1 MANLLTHMTSI
12 QGEKLE
18 VVILAGPD
26 VFHLST
32 TTGQDF
38 SDITPFE
45 FVTAGRISKCF
56 GESSEMILFLFKG
69 IFDKEV
75 LTTVMGDRIFM
86 FELLVESHC
95 GFEEEL
101 AFE

>member
-1 MANLLTHMTSI
+1 MLDSEGKEFLL
-12 QGEKLE
+12 LE
-18 VVILAGPD
+18 IL
-26 VFHLST
+26 
-32 TTGQDF
+32 F

-45 FVTAGRISKCF
+45 SVTAGRISKCF

-75 LTTVMGDRIFM
+75 LTTVMGDLIFI
-86 FELLVESHC
+86 FELQLESHC

>member
-1 MANLLTHMTSI
+1 MLHSEGKEFLL
-12 QGEKLE
+12 LE
-18 VVILAGPD
+18 IL
-26 VFHLST
+26 
-32 TTGQDF
+32 F

-45 FVTAGRISKCF
+45 SVTAGRISKCF
-56 GESSEMILFLFKG
+56 GDSSGMILFLFKG

-75 LTTVMGDRIFM
+75 LTTVMGDLIFI
-86 FELLVESHC
+86 FELQLESHC